1 MRTDEGKSF
10 LGLVEL
16 RDDDV
21 NAHIYSEPAMQ
32 AAMQEFEERLKAW
45 VRPKDQCRTL
55 KNNKVCV
62 VLKDMSTTAE
72 LELAAAQLN
81 RAFRKPHEH
90 LGRELNLS
98 VAVGFTAFENRKTD
112 MTIPLK
118 QADLALRQAKRSDSL
133 YELYKPRNIQNEKNE
148 SKLVTAIE
156 HGLQR
161 GEFQLYF
168 QPKVHAGY
176 RTLVGAEALVRW
188 HRGSDKVITPNVFI
202 DLAERNDVI
211 RPLTWWSIKSAVGS
225 LSRWP
230 KEMSVAVNVS
240 PALLLDED
248 IISVIRDA
256 LDIYGVE
263 ASRLT
268 LEVTE
273 KIMIDNQKRMLR
285 QLAKI
290 KKMGVRVSLDDFGTG
305 FSSLAYFR
313 DLPVDEIKIDQN
325 FVMNM
330 LKSERDMAIVK
341 AVIDLAHNFSMK
353 VVAEGVE
360 DKAIADRLTDMGSDV
375 LQGYF
380 FDKPLRI
387 DLFEAQYRMRT

>member
-1 MRTDEGKSF
+1 MATQGSSF
-10 LGLVEL
+10 LGLIEL
-16 RDDDV
+16 RDDDI
-21 NAHIYSEPAMQ
+21 NSHIYSEPAMQ
-32 AAMQEFEERLKAW
+32 AALQEFEERLKSW

-62 VLKDMSTTAE
+62 ILQDMSTMAE
-72 LELAAAQLN
+72 LELAAAQLD
-81 RAFRKPHEH
+81 RAFRDPLEH
-90 LGRELNLS
+90 LGREMSLS
-98 VAVGFTAFENRKTD
+98 VSVGFTSFENRKTD
-112 MTIPLK
+112 MTVPLQ
-118 QADLALRQAKRSDSL
+118 QADLALRQAKRSDNL
-133 YELYKPRNIQNEKNE
+133 FEIYKPKNIQSEKNE
-148 SKLVTAIE
+148 AKLVTEIE

-176 RTLVGAEALVRW
+176 RTLVGAEALIRW
-188 HRGSDKVITPNVFI
+188 HRGFDKVVSPNAFI

-211 RPLTWWSIKSAVGS
+211 KPLTWWAIKSAVGT
-225 LSRWP
+225 LARWP
-230 KEMSVAVNVS
+230 KEMTIAVNLS
-240 PALLLDED
+240 PALLMADD
-248 IISVIRDA
+248 VVSVIRDA
-256 LDIYGVE
+256 LDIYGVD

-290 KKMGVRVSLDDFGTG
+290 KKLGVRISLDDFGTG

-360 DKAIADRLTDMGSDV
+360 DKDIAEKLTAMRCDI

>member
-1 MRTDEGKSF
+1 MTMEGRSF

-16 RDDDV
+16 RDDDIDS
-21 NAHIYSEPAMQ
+21 HIYSEPAMQ
-32 AAMQEFEERLKAW
+32 AAMHEFEERLKSW
-45 VRPKDQCRTL
+45 VRPKDQCRAL

-62 VLKDMSTTAE
+62 ILQDMSTVAE
-72 LELAAAQLN
+72 LELAAAQLD
-81 RAFRKPHEH
+81 RAFREPHEH
-90 LGRELNLS
+90 LGRELSLS
-98 VAVGFTAFENRKTD
+98 VSVGFTSFENRKTD
-112 MTIPLK
+112 MTVPLQ
-118 QADLALRQAKRSDSL
+118 QADLALRQAKRSDNL
-133 YELYKPRNIQNEKNE
+133 YALYTPKNIQSEKNE
-148 SKLVTAIE
+148 AKLVQAIE

-176 RTLVGAEALVRW
+176 RTLVGAEALIRW
-188 HRGSDKVITPNVFI
+188 HRGFDKVISPNTFI
-202 DLAERNDVI
+202 DLAERHEVI
-211 RPLTWWSIKSAVGS
+211 KPLTWWSIKSAVGT
-225 LSRWP
+225 LARWQNDTTI
-230 KEMSVAVNVS
+230 AVNLS
-240 PALLLDED
+240 PALLMTDD
-248 IISVIRDA
+248 VVSVIRDA
-256 LDIYGVE
+256 LDIYGVDPK
-263 ASRLT
+263 RLT

-285 QLAKI
+285 QLVRI

-325 FVMNM
+325 FVANM

-360 DKAIADRLTDMGSDV
+360 DKAIAEKLTEMGCDI

-387 DLFEAQYRMRT
+387 DLFETQYRMRA